1 MLELRKLQAIA
12 RAPTKRLIFAA
23 NPPPC
28 RFQDSTDSTR
38 IIYSSST
45 RIYTLVLLHHI
56 ASSRQGIVCVRAV
69 TRRQSV
75 LQLAQQRHS
84 SYYTTNKEATNCGIR
99 EAIMNTFG
107 LVQTSNQSSAH
118 VQRIESPLHRAQSQR
133 RRPQRTTQG
142 GEGSLKVPLFPVVL
156 YGLLEDAEKHGNAS
170 IVSWRPSGVSFKVY
184 KREEFVDKILPKY
197 FKQTKFKS
205 FVRQLNLWGFMCIER
220 GQDKGSC
227 KFVKCVRVRNE

>member
-1 MLELRKLQAIA
+1 
-12 RAPTKRLIFAA
+12 
-23 NPPPC
+23 
-28 RFQDSTDSTR
+28 
-38 IIYSSST
+38 
-45 RIYTLVLLHHI
+45 
-56 ASSRQGIVCVRAV
+56 
-69 TRRQSV
+69 
-75 LQLAQQRHS
+75 
-84 SYYTTNKEATNCGIR
+84 
-99 EAIMNTFG
+99 MNTFG

-133 RRPQRTTQG
+133 RRRQRTTQG